1 MSLLLIFALGA
12 LTYGSRAAALVLM
25 PPPPRRVRIFLER
38 LPAPLFA
45 GLAALALVNPDG
57 TLATSVPIL
66 AAVGGALLSVPFRS
80 LLVTLGAGLIGY
92 AVGGFLAR

>member
-1 MSLLLIFALGA
+1 MSLLLMLALGA

-25 PPPPRRVRIFLER
+25 PQPPGRLRAFLER

-45 GLAALALVNPDG
+45 GLAALALLGPDG
-57 TLATSVPIL
+57 RPIMSAPIL
-66 AAVGGALLSVPFRS
+66 AAVGGALLSTPFRS
-80 LLVTLGAGLIGY
+80 LLVTLAAGLIGY

>member
-1 MSLLLIFALGA
+1 MSFLLIVALGA

-25 PPPPRRVRIFLER
+25 PHPPTWLRVFLER

-45 GLAALALVNPDG
+45 GLAVLPLVSPDG
-57 TLATSVPIL
+57 TLTTSAPML
-66 AAVGGALLSVPFRS
+66 AAFGGALLSVPFRS
-80 LLVTLGAGLIGY
+80 LLVTLAAGLIGY

>member
-1 MSLLLIFALGA
+1 MNLLLILGLGA

-25 PPPPRRVRIFLER
+25 PEPPKRLRTFLER

-45 GLAALALVNPDG
+45 GLAALALLGPEG
-57 TLATSVPIL
+57 GPTTSGPML
-66 AAVGGALLSVPFRS
+66 AAVGVALLTVPFRS
-80 LLVTLGAGLIGY
+80 LLVTLAAGLIGY